1 MPTPRAGYKLADGTR
16 VPGTTT
22 ILGRWKESGGLL
34 QWAFQQGRNGA
45 SSLYEQRDAAAEV
58 GTMAHQMC
66 DAWMREPDSMAA
78 VDATLA
84 EFHPSPEQA
93 EKARTAFGAF
103 QTWVHSNRA
112 ELIPCE
118 LPLVSEAHRYG
129 GTPDFLVRING
140 KLAMADLKT
149 SNSVYR
155 DYLLQVA
162 AYGILWNETQEE
174 KITGGFHILRLGKEN
189 PDFGHHYFPELD
201 GAAELFL
208 MLRRAYDMDLALKK
222 RAA

>member
-1 MPTPRAGYKLADGTR
+1 VPTPRQGYHLADGTR
-16 VPGTTT
+16 VPSVTT

-34 QWAFQQGRNGA
+34 QWAFAQGRSGA
-45 SSLYEQRDAAAEV
+45 SSLYEQRDAAAEI
-58 GTMAHQMC
+58 GTMAHAMC
-66 DAWMREPDSMAA
+66 DAHMRGQGWYAA
-78 VDATLA
+78 LDAFKPTA
-84 EFHPSPEQA
+84 EQRLKA
-93 EKARTAFGAF
+93 ETAFGAYT
-103 QTWVHSNRA
+103 TWLANQRA
-112 ELIPCE
+112 EIIACE
-118 LPLVSEAHRYG
+118 TPLVSETHRFG
-129 GTPDFLVRING
+129 GTPDFLVRIDG

-155 DYLLQVA
+155 DYLMQVA

-201 GAAELFL
+201 GAADLFL
-208 MLRRAYDMDLALKK
+208 LLRKAYDLDAILKK